1 MAHTTIGF
9 GVLFRTS
16 GKGEK
21 GRAYLGACRQRSVG
35 DDFAGVPTLAQSSP
49 PARRHRQER
58 EYRDTTGRRPERGE
72 GERDR
77 LTSDGSGPVDPQ
89 SNARPPH
96 GTSSAARA
104 SCSDPF
110 FSARANLMEEI
121 AAARRS
127 KPIAGSRR
135 GVECFG
141 LDS

>member
-49 PARRHRQER
+49 PARLHRQER
-58 EYRDTTGRRPERGE
+58 EYRDTTGRRP
-72 GERDR
+72 DLVP
-77 LTSDGSGPVDPQ
+77 LTPNRTLVRRMEQAPPRVPLALTPFSPPVLISWKNSGGSTTQ
-89 SNARPPH
+89 
-96 GTSSAARA
+96 
-104 SCSDPF
+104 
-110 FSARANLMEEI
+110 ANCWI
-121 AAARRS
+121 
-127 KPIAGSRR
+127 RR

-141 LDS
+141 LFYWLIDYHAVY